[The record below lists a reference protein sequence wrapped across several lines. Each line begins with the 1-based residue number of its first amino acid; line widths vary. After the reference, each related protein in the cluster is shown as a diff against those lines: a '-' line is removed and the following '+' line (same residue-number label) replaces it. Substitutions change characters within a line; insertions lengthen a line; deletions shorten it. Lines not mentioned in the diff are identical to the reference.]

1 MQKAKNYNKI
11 PKTFTIALLFALFF
25 WFLIKLSKEYKT
37 IISFP
42 VEYVNIPQ
50 DKLIQEAPLKEI
62 EIQVKASGFRLFG
75 LSLVNK
81 TLTLDARKL
90 QRKSLTD
97 YYFVSSN
104 HLIDIQNQ
112 LSSKYVLDQIVQDTI
127 RLNIGQLTSK
137 KIPVIGDFDL
147 SYKLGYHLTKSI
159 EITPDSIL
167 ISGPKE
173 QVDTLQYLMLQP
185 LVLKDVSESI
195 DTKLS
200 VKEVAST
207 IKFTQKEVTVKGE
220 IDRFTEG
227 NFNVNFE
234 IINLPKNTNVNTFPT
249 TVNVVYQVGLNNFN
263 KINASSFTIV
273 CDYQHSIDNGLNY
286 LIPKVISKP
295 ETITSVKVIPNKIE
309 FLIQK

>member
-1 MQKAKNYNKI
+1 MQKTKNYNKI

-42 VEYVNIPQ
+42 VEYVNVPQ
-50 DKLIQEAPLKEI
+50 DKLIQETPLKEI

-97 YYFVSSN
+97 YYFVSNN

-112 LSSKYVLDQIVQDTI
+112 LSNKYVLDQIVQDTI
-127 RLNIGQLTSK
+127 RLNLGQLISK

-167 ISGPKE
+167 VSGPKE

-195 DTKLS
+195 DTKIS

-207 IKFTQKEVTVKGE
+207 IKFTQKEVLVKGE

-227 NFNVNFE
+227 NFSVNFE
-234 IINLPKNTNVNTFPT
+234 IINLPKDINVNTFPT

-263 KINASSFTIV
+263 KINTTSFIIV

-295 ETITSVKVIPNKIE
+295 EMITSVKIVPNKIE